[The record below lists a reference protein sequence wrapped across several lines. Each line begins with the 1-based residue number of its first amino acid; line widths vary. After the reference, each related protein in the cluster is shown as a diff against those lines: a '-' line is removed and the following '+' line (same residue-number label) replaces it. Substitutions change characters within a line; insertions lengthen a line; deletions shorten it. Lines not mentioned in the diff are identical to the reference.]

1 MRFKCYGVLRFY
13 NIFIAVK
20 KMYKINF
27 KEHKDLISAEMETRQ
42 IQKVAL
48 YAFLLN
54 LLLAGLKAGLAM
66 FSGSLA
72 ITTGAVDS
80 ISDSIASL
88 AVYGG
93 VKLSVRKTR
102 KFPLGLYKIENLI
115 SVIIAL
121 FIFFAGYEIAGR
133 VIVSSSEPPEINLTV
148 IILLL
153 AAAALTFLF
162 GRYSIAVGKKTES
175 PTLIAEGRYRE
186 TDVFSTLVILISAL
200 FQYFNISI
208 DIWGISIDQ
217 IAAGLVLIFVAHTGW
232 ELLSSGMRVLL
243 DASIDPETMEKV
255 KKIIEE
261 QPAVVDVQS
270 LVGRNSGRFRF
281 LEADVRLRTN
291 DLQKAHQ
298 ISDQVELDI
307 RRQIPHVERVIIH
320 YEPTPLVFSR
330 VAVPLVDTDGTIGS
344 HFGGSPYFEI
354 IQIRLSD
361 QHVESK
367 KIIEN
372 PYIKTEQAKGI
383 RVAEWLISEKID
395 DLIIK
400 EDITQ
405 KGPGYVLSNA
415 GVKVHI
421 VSMDSAEDA
430 ILSIFQNASVE
441 AI

>member
-1 MRFKCYGVLRFY
+1 MV
-13 NIFIAVK
+13 
-20 KMYKINF
+20 
-27 KEHKDLISAEMETRQ
+27 SAEMETRQ

-48 YAFLLN
+48 YSFLLN

-88 AVYGG
+88 AVCGG
-93 VKLSVRKTR
+93 VKLAVRKTR

-115 SVIIAL
+115 SVIIDL

-133 VIVSSSEPPEINLTV
+133 VVVSSSEPPEINLTV

-153 AAAALTFLF
+153 AAAVLTFLF

-175 PTLIAEGRYRE
+175 PTLIAEGRHRE

-200 FQYFNISI
+200 LQYFDISI
-208 DIWGISIDQ
+208 NIWGISIDQ
-217 IAAGLVLIFVAHTGW
+217 IAAGLVLVFVVHTGW

-261 QPAVVDVQS
+261 QPALVGVRS
-270 LVGRNSGRFRF
+270 LVGRNAGRFRF

-298 ISDQVELDI
+298 ISDQIELDI
-307 RRQIPHVERVIIH
+307 RRRIPHVERVIIH
-320 YEPTPLVFSR
+320 YDPTPREFSR
-330 VAVPLVDTDGTIGS
+330 VAVPLEDIHGTIGS

-361 QHVESK
+361 QHAESK

-372 PYIKTEQAKGI
+372 PYIETEQAKGI

-421 VSMDSAEDA
+421 VSMDSAKDA
-430 ILSIFQNASVE
+430 ILSIFQNAS
-441 AI
+441 I

>member
-1 MRFKCYGVLRFY
+1 
-13 NIFIAVK
+13 
-20 KMYKINF
+20 MYKNNF
-27 KEHKDLISAEMETRQ
+27 KEHKDMVSAEMETRQ
-42 IQKVAL
+42 IQKIAL
-48 YAFLLN
+48 YSFLLN

-72 ITTGAVDS
+72 ITTGAIDS

-88 AVYGG
+88 AVCGG
-93 VKLSVRKTR
+93 LKLSVRKTR

-133 VIVSSSEPPEINLTV
+133 VIVASSESPEINLAV

-153 AAAALTFLF
+153 AAAVLTFLF

-175 PTLIAEGRYRE
+175 PTLIAEGRHRE

-200 FQYFNISI
+200 LQYFDIRI

-261 QPAVVDVQS
+261 QPAVVEVRS
-270 LVGRNSGRFRF
+270 LVGRNAGRFRF

-320 YEPTPLVFSR
+320 YEPTPREFSR

-361 QHVESK
+361 QYVESK

-421 VSMDSAEDA
+421 VSMDSVEDA

>member
-1 MRFKCYGVLRFY
+1 V
-13 NIFIAVK
+13 V
-20 KMYKINF
+20 
-27 KEHKDLISAEMETRQ
+27 E
-42 IQKVAL
+42 
-48 YAFLLN
+48 
-54 LLLAGLKAGLAM
+54 
-66 FSGSLA
+66 
-72 ITTGAVDS
+72 
-80 ISDSIASL
+80 
-88 AVYGG
+88 
-93 VKLSVRKTR
+93 VR
-102 KFPLGLYKIENLI
+102 
-115 SVIIAL
+115 
-121 FIFFAGYEIAGR
+121 
-133 VIVSSSEPPEINLTV
+133 
-148 IILLL
+148 
-153 AAAALTFLF
+153 
-162 GRYSIAVGKKTES
+162 
-175 PTLIAEGRYRE
+175 
-186 TDVFSTLVILISAL
+186 
-200 FQYFNISI
+200 
-208 DIWGISIDQ
+208 
-217 IAAGLVLIFVAHTGW
+217 
-232 ELLSSGMRVLL
+232 
-243 DASIDPETMEKV
+243 
-255 KKIIEE
+255 
-261 QPAVVDVQS
+261 S
-270 LVGRNSGRFRF
+270 LVGRNAGRFRF

-320 YEPTPLVFSR
+320 YEPTPREFSR

-361 QHVESK
+361 QYVESK

-421 VSMDSAEDA
+421 VSMDSVEDA

>member
-1 MRFKCYGVLRFY
+1 
-13 NIFIAVK
+13 
-20 KMYKINF
+20 
-27 KEHKDLISAEMETRQ
+27 
-42 IQKVAL
+42 
-48 YAFLLN
+48 
-54 LLLAGLKAGLAM
+54 
-66 FSGSLA
+66 
-72 ITTGAVDS
+72 
-80 ISDSIASL
+80 
-88 AVYGG
+88 
-93 VKLSVRKTR
+93 
-102 KFPLGLYKIENLI
+102 
-115 SVIIAL
+115 
-121 FIFFAGYEIAGR
+121 
-133 VIVSSSEPPEINLTV
+133 
-148 IILLL
+148 L
-153 AAAALTFLF
+153 AAAVLTFLF

-175 PTLIAEGRYRE
+175 PTLIAEGRHRE

-200 FQYFNISI
+200 LQYFDIRI

-261 QPAVVDVQS
+261 QPAVVEVRS
-270 LVGRNSGRFRF
+270 LVGRNAGRFRF

-320 YEPTPLVFSR
+320 YEPTPREFSR

-361 QHVESK
+361 QYVESK

-421 VSMDSAEDA
+421 VSMDSVEDA

>member
-1 MRFKCYGVLRFY
+1 
-13 NIFIAVK
+13 
-20 KMYKINF
+20 MYKNNF
-27 KEHKDLISAEMETRQ
+27 KEHKDMVSTEMETRQ

-48 YAFLLN
+48 LAFLLN
-54 LLLAGLKAGLAM
+54 LLLAGLKAALAM

-115 SVIIAL
+115 SVFIAL

-153 AAAALTFLF
+153 AAAVLTFLF

-175 PTLIAEGRYRE
+175 PTLIAEGRHRE

-200 FQYFNISI
+200 LQYVDISI

-270 LVGRNSGRFRF
+270 LVGRNAGRFRF

-320 YEPTPLVFSR
+320 YEPTPREFSR
-330 VAVPLVDTDGTIGS
+330 VAVPLVDIHGTIGS

-383 RVAEWLISEKID
+383 RVAEWLINEKID

>member
-1 MRFKCYGVLRFY
+1 
-13 NIFIAVK
+13 
-20 KMYKINF
+20 MYKNNF
-27 KEHKDLISAEMETRQ
+27 KEHKDMVSAEMETRQ
-42 IQKVAL
+42 IQKIAL
-48 YAFLLN
+48 YSFLLN

-72 ITTGAVDS
+72 ITTGAIDS

-88 AVYGG
+88 AVCGG
-93 VKLSVRKTR
+93 LKLSVRKTR

-133 VIVSSSEPPEINLTV
+133 VIVASSESPEINLAV

-153 AAAALTFLF
+153 AAAVLTFLF

-175 PTLIAEGRYRE
+175 PTLIAEGRHRE

-200 FQYFNISI
+200 LQYVDISI

-255 KKIIEE
+255 KKIIEG
-261 QPAVVDVQS
+261 QPAVVEVRS
-270 LVGRNSGRFRF
+270 LVGRNAGRFRF

-298 ISDQVELDI
+298 ISDQIELDI
-307 RRQIPHVERVIIH
+307 RRRIPHVERVIIH
-320 YEPTPLVFSR
+320 YEPTPREFSR
-330 VAVPLVDTDGTIGS
+330 VAVPLVDIRGTIGS

-361 QHVESK
+361 QHAESK

-372 PYIKTEQAKGI
+372 PYIETEQAKGI